1 MPKKMTLEDLKKK
14 IYTNK
19 HRISILSKLIP
30 VLGFLFILTSFFA
43 FYMGSVLQVNYLYE
57 VVFAFLLVAIIL
69 SMLFINELVH
79 KMKKENKKFDNKIY
93 YRLYKVK
100 AG

>member
-1 MPKKMTLEDLKKK
+1 MTLEDLKKK

-30 VLGFLFILTSFFA
+30 ILGFLFILTSFFA
-43 FYMGSVLQVNYLYE
+43 FYMSSVLQASYLYE
-57 VVFAFLLVAIIL
+57 IVFAFLLIAIII
-69 SMLFINELVH
+69 SMLFVKGLVN
-79 KMKKENKKFDNKIY
+79 KMKKENKKFDNKLY